1 MPKRNLHAPNMKARA
16 ARLNLLVLE
25 RRDPACNM
33 ARYYVLSLDESLFGD
48 IALVREWGRLGHR
61 PRRRVELHATSDK
74 AEEALEHWL
83 ARKKRRGYSVSSVN

>member
-1 MPKRNLHAPNMKARA
+1 MPKRSLNSLTMKARA

-61 PRRRVELHATSDK
+61 PRRRVELHASPDE

-83 ARKKRRGYSVSSVN
+83 ARKKRRGYAIATVN

>member
-1 MPKRNLHAPNMKARA
+1 MPKRNPHAPNMKARA

-61 PRRRVELHATSDK
+61 PRRRVELHATPDK
-74 AEEALEHWL
+74 AAEALEHWL
-83 ARKKRRGYSVSSVN
+83 ARKKRRGYAVATVN

>member
-1 MPKRNLHAPNMKARA
+1 MPKRNLHSPDIKART

-61 PRRRVELHATSDK
+61 PHRRVELHASPDK

-83 ARKKRRGYSVSSVN
+83 ARKKRRGYATVAVN